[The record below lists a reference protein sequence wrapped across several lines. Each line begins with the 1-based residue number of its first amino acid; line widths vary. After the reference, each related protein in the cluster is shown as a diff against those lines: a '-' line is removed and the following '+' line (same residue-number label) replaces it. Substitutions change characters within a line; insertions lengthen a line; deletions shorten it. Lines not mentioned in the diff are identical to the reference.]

1 MLGEEIGKGA
11 HGQVYKAIDTRDGS
25 MVAVKEIAL
34 RRLDDKARR
43 ALRLEIQLLTEL
55 GAPAS
60 VHRRRGGGAHAYV
73 YVVLELA
80 ENGSLASL
88 VKPTKFGVRA
98 EPLARVRPAN
108 TAGPSSICTRRR
120 PCTGT

>member
-1 MLGEEIGKGA
+1 MELPKPSRRNTTVGAYVLGEEIGKGA

-55 GAPAS
+55 GAHDR
-60 VHRRRGGGAHAYV
+60 HRARGGW
-73 YVVLELA
+73 
-80 ENGSLASL
+80 STTRTCTSCWSSRR
-88 VKPTKFGVRA
+88 T
-98 EPLARVRPAN
+98 ARWRHW
-108 TAGPSSICTRRR
+108 
-120 PCTGT
+120 